1 MFENIAWVKKKID
14 WWMNS
19 DEKSLAP
26 KYPGAFLAFC
36 QDGELESDWELD

>member
-1 MFENIAWVKKKID
+1 MPIAWVLKKED
-14 WWMNS
+14 GWMNS

-26 KYPGAFLAFC
+26 KYQGYLAFC